1 MSEIRKTPVKVG
13 GKNGIIVHDKLCAD
27 GPVDPVTGQPMIDPK
42 TGEPYEGPNDDMA
55 ELMHDYL
62 VFLRG
67 NTMIDKGNSS
77 APRFGVLSLISM
89 NTPIFVYDHP
99 AFKKIANTA
108 FTDGI
113 HVFVD
118 ADFMRKLVIQ
128 ENESDGRQ
136 SGVIFLLLHELMHKL
151 YCHVDRLKS
160 YPHDIANIAEDMVIN
175 GKLVKGFKLDPVKL
189 LSEIGHGMKPEEA
202 EKYHKMAEEV
212 VAEMLLIQERKK
224 QQQKDKKKKGGGGQ
238 GQPQPGGKGQ
248 GKGQGSGGQG
258 QPGSSGQG
266 DDDEEGEE
274 EDQDMDNSG
283 GQGDKDENGKDKKNG
298 KGGGEG
304 DEEEEYSPIH
314 HISPEELLDIIEQEG
329 LEESVGKKLNMPKAG
344 DVEGIGKKKAQ
355 ARLNDID
362 AVQTALSQASKA
374 NGQYPGQHI
383 AESAS
388 ELVSGLEKG
397 KIVWKLG
404 IRKHFLGD
412 GLKLKETDDEAAIPW
427 YLDRKSIGVDP
438 FYMGALVPQSPDET
452 VLCLVDTSG
461 STSGTDGSGVHMR
474 KAFLSEALN
483 LKKGV
488 SSTGDT
494 AREVVLMSADTV
506 IRGEP
511 LIINEHNVNSL
522 QHDGVPIFGNGGTDF
537 ARCLKEALNSKIMQ
551 KKKVKSVIYFTD
563 CCDSPPQRA
572 DFEEYINKGIRIVFV
587 TTPGMWNEQWNRD
600 VGTFAE
606 VYCIEEGTQ
615 ANLDKKD
622 GDYNTNTRRNRM

>member
-27 GPVDPVTGQPMIDPK
+27 GPKDPVTNEPMIDPK
-42 TGEPYEGPNDDMA
+42 TGEEYPGPNDDMA

-224 QQQKDKKKKGGGGQ
+224 QQQQDKKKKGNQGQ
-238 GQPQPGGKGQ
+238 GQGQGGGKGGKGQ
-248 GKGQGSGGQG
+248 GQGQGQGGGQG
-258 QPGSSGQG
+258 DEDEG
-266 DDDEEGEE
+266 DED
-274 EDQDMDNSG
+274 DQDMDNSG
-283 GQGDKDENGKDKKNG
+283 GQGDKDKNG
-298 KGGGEG
+298 KGGGDG

-362 AVQTALSQASKA
+362 AVQTALSQANKA

-388 ELVSGLEKG
+388 ELVSGLDKG

-427 YLDRKSIGVDP
+427 YLDKKSIGVDP

-461 STSGTDGSGVHMR
+461 STSGTDQSGVHMR
-474 KAFLSEALN
+474 RAFLSEALN

-494 AREVVLMSADTV
+494 AREVILMSADTV

-511 LIINEHNVNSL
+511 LIINEHNVNKL
-522 QHDGVPIFGNGGTDF
+522 QDDGVPIFGNGGTDF
-537 ARCLKEALNSKIMQ
+537 SRCLNEALKSKVLQ

-563 CCDSPPQRA
+563 CCDNPPRRE
-572 DFEEYINKGIRIVFV
+572 DFEEYLNKGIRIVFV

-622 GDYNTNTRRNRM
+622 GDFNTNTRRNRM

>member
-13 GKNGIIVHDKLCAD
+13 GKNGIIVHDKLCSD
-27 GPVDPVTGQPMIDPK
+27 GPVDPK
-42 TGEPYEGPNDDMA
+42 TGEPLIDPSTGEPYPGPNDDMA

-67 NTMIDKGNSS
+67 NTLIDRGNTN

-89 NTPIFVYDHP
+89 HTPIFVYDHP
-99 AFKKIANTA
+99 RFKKVANTA

-118 ADFMRKLVIQ
+118 ADFMRKLVDQEQ
-128 ENESDGRQ
+128 ENDGRE

-151 YCHVDRLKS
+151 YYHVDRLKNF
-160 YPHDIANIAEDMVIN
+160 PPVIANIAEDMVIN
-175 GKLVKGFKLDPVKL
+175 GKLVKGFKLKPVKL
-189 LSEIGHGMKPEEA
+189 LEEIGHGMKPEEA
-202 EKYHKMAEEV
+202 EKYYKMAEEV
-212 VAEMLLIQERKK
+212 VAEMLLLQER
-224 QQQKDKKKKGGGGQ
+224 QKKKKEQKQQNQQGQGGGAGGSDGQ
-238 GQPQPGGKGQ
+238 SGESQENESSPNQSKPKKGSE
-248 GKGQGSGGQG
+248 K
-258 QPGSSGQG
+258 
-266 DDDEEGEE
+266 
-274 EDQDMDNSG
+274 NSG
-283 GQGDKDENGKDKKNG
+283 KEQKNE

-304 DEEEEYSPIH
+304 DEEYSPIH
-314 HISPEELLDIIEQEG
+314 HITPEELLDIIEEEG
-329 LEESVGKKLNMPKAG
+329 LQDTVGKALNLPKAG
-344 DVEGIGKKKAQ
+344 DVEAIGKKKDQ
-355 ARLNDID
+355 AKLNDVD
-362 AVQTALSQASKA
+362 AIQTAISQASKA
-374 NGQYPGQHI
+374 NGSYPGQHI
-383 AESAS
+383 AEEAA

-427 YLDRKSIGVDP
+427 YLDKSSMGVDP

-461 STSGTDGSGVHMR
+461 STSGGNMR
-474 KAFLSEALN
+474 KEFLSEALS

-488 SSTGDT
+488 SSSGDT

-511 LIINEHNVNSL
+511 MIINEHNVNKL
-522 QHDGVPIFGNGGTDF
+522 MNEGVPIFGNGGTDF
-537 ARCLKEALNSKIMQ
+537 ARCLNEALNSPIMK

-563 CCDSPPQRA
+563 CCDHPPSRS
-572 DFEEYINKGIRIVFV
+572 DFEDHINKGVRIVFV

-600 VGTFAE
+600 VGSFAE

-622 GDYNTNTRRNRM
+622 GDYNTNTRKNRM